1 MHVIMK
7 KPVLTKKFNYRTLI
21 SLGAILI
28 CTMAF
33 AGCSPTSN
41 KDTNHHITKTEHV
54 KKHKDVKKTTASSSS
69 SSSLSSSSSKAS
81 SSSSVTTAATSSSQP
96 AVTHTTTS
104 TSQPAAVQSSK
115 PAVTHTT
122 TPASQQAAVQPS
134 KPAARHSTPVAPS
147 TKPATNTTT
156 TRAPAQTTSGF
167 NVNGHH
173 FDIGSFSGTG
183 LVPTDK
189 VYQWSSLR
197 GWYLID
203 VNSVAARYTSSLG
216 VGSPVT
222 VNGRTYH
229 VTHVLYNRPNSSDT
243 FDTVESML
251 GSNAIGWQ
259 TCNSHGRISKSEGY
273 LSNLNLWFAN

>member
-7 KPVLTKKFNYRTLI
+7 KIVLTKKFNYRTLM

-41 KDTNHHITKTEHV
+41 KDTNQHITKTKHV
-54 KKHKDVKKTTASSSS
+54 KKHKNVKKTTASSSS
-69 SSSLSSSSSKAS
+69 SSSSKAS
-81 SSSSVTTAATSSSQP
+81 SSSSVATAATSSSQP

-104 TSQPAAVQSSK
+104 TSQQASVQSNK

-122 TPASQQAAVQPS
+122 TPASQQASAHPS
-134 KPAARHSTPVAPS
+134 KPAAQHST
-147 TKPATNTTT
+147 NTAT

-183 LVPTDK
+183 LVPADK

-203 VNSVAARYTSSLG
+203 INSVAASYTSSLG

-229 VTHVLYNRPNSSDT
+229 VTHVLYNRPNNSDT
-243 FDTVESML
+243 FGTVESML

-259 TCNSHGRISKSEGY
+259 TCTSHSRM
-273 LSNLNLWFAN
+273 SNLNLWFAN

>member
-1 MHVIMK
+1 MRVIMK
-7 KPVLTKKFNYRTLI
+7 KPVLTKKFNYRKLM
-21 SLGAILI
+21 SLGAIPI
-28 CTMAF
+28 CTMAL

-41 KDTNHHITKTEHV
+41 KDTNHHITKTEHIKKHKNIKKTTHHITKTEHV
-54 KKHKDVKKTTASSSS
+54 KKHKNVKKTTASSSP
-69 SSSLSSSSSKAS
+69 SSLSSSLSKAS
-81 SSSSVTTAATSSSQP
+81 SAATSSR
-96 AVTHTTTS
+96 
-104 TSQPAAVQSSK
+104 K
-115 PAVTHTT
+115 PAVTHSTTVAAST
-122 TPASQQAAVQPS
+122 TPA
-134 KPAARHSTPVAPS
+134 K
-147 TKPATNTTT
+147 NTDT

-189 VYQWSSLR
+189 VYQWSSLS

-203 VNSVAARYTSSLG
+203 INSVAARYTSSLG

-222 VNGRTYH
+222 VNGHTYH
-229 VTHVLYNRPNSSDT
+229 VTQVLYNQPNNGATLS
-243 FDTVESML
+243 TVKSML

-259 TCNSHGRISKSEGY
+259 TCNSERY

>member
-1 MHVIMK
+1 MQIIMK
-7 KPVLTKKFNYRTLI
+7 KPVLTKKFNYRTLM

-41 KDTNHHITKTEHV
+41 KDANHHITKTEHV
-54 KKHKDVKKTTASSSS
+54 KKHKNVKKTTA
-69 SSSLSSSSSKAS
+69 SSSSKAS

-96 AVTHTTTS
+96 AVTHATTPASQQAAATS
-104 TSQPAAVQSSK
+104 SSQPA
-115 PAVTHTT
+115 VTQTT
-122 TPASQQAAVQPS
+122 TPASQQAAVQSS
-134 KPAARHSTPVAPS
+134 KPAVTDSTAVADS
-147 TKPATNTTT
+147 TTPATNTATT
-156 TRAPAQTTSGF
+156 SAPAQTTSGF

-189 VYQWSSLR
+189 VYQWSSLS

-203 VNSVAARYTSSLG
+203 INSVAAGYTNSLG

-229 VTHVLYNRPNSSDT
+229 VTHVLYNQPNNSDT
-243 FDTVESML
+243 VDTAQSML

-259 TCNSHGRISKSEGY
+259 TCNSQRY

>member
-7 KPVLTKKFNYRTLI
+7 KPVLTKKFNYRTLM

-41 KDTNHHITKTEHV
+41 KDANHHITKTEHV
-54 KKHKDVKKTTASSSS
+54 KKHKNVKKTTASS
-69 SSSLSSSSSKAS
+69 SSSSSKAS

-104 TSQPAAVQSSK
+104 TSQLAAVQSNK

-122 TPASQQAAVQPS
+122 TPASQQASVQSS
-134 KPAARHSTPVAPS
+134 KPAAQHSTAVAAS
-147 TKPATNTTT
+147 TKPATNTATT
-156 TRAPAQTTSGF
+156 NAPAQTTSGF

-183 LVPTDK
+183 LVPADK
-189 VYQWSSLR
+189 VYQWSSLG

-203 VNSVAARYTSSLG
+203 INSVAAGYAGSLG
-216 VGSPVT
+216 VGSAVT

-229 VTHVLYNRPNSSDT
+229 VTHVLYNQPNNST
-243 FDTVESML
+243 TLGTVQSML

-259 TCNSHGRISKSEGY
+259 ICNSEGHM
-273 LSNLNLWFAN
+273 SNLNLWFAN

>member
-1 MHVIMK
+1 MYVIMK
-7 KPVLTKKFNYRTLI
+7 KPVLTKKFNYRKLMN
-21 SLGAILI
+21 LGAIPI
-28 CTMAF
+28 CTMVL

-41 KDTNHHITKTEHV
+41 KDTNHHIPKTKHVKKHKNVEKTTHHITKTEHV
-54 KKHKDVKKTTASSSS
+54 KKHKNVKKITA
-69 SSSLSSSSSKAS
+69 SSSKAS

-96 AVTHTTTS
+96 AV
-104 TSQPAAVQSSK
+104 K
-115 PAVTHTT
+115 
-122 TPASQQAAVQPS
+122 
-134 KPAARHSTPVAPS
+134 HSTTVAAS
-147 TKPATNTTT
+147 KTPATNTDTT
-156 TRAPAQTTSGF
+156 SAPAQTTSGF

-189 VYQWSSLR
+189 VYQWSSLS

-203 VNSVAARYTSSLG
+203 INSVAARYTSSLG

-229 VTHVLYNRPNSSDT
+229 VTKVLYNQPNNSAT
-243 FDTVESML
+243 LDTVKSML

-259 TCNSHGRISKSEGY
+259 TCNSERY
-273 LSNLNLWFAN
+273 MSNLNLWFAN

>member
-7 KPVLTKKFNYRTLI
+7 KPVLTKKFNYRTLM

-28 CTMAF
+28 CTMALT
-33 AGCSPTSN
+33 GCSPTSN

-54 KKHKDVKKTTASSSS
+54 EKHKNVKKTTDASSSS
-69 SSSLSSSSSKAS
+69 SSSSSSKAS

-96 AVTHTTTS
+96 AATHLTTVNARTRKPAKNTDTTS
-104 TSQPAAVQSSK
+104 
-115 PAVTHTT
+115 
-122 TPASQQAAVQPS
+122 
-134 KPAARHSTPVAPS
+134 
-147 TKPATNTTT
+147 
-156 TRAPAQTTSGF
+156 APAQTTSGF

-189 VYQWSSLR
+189 VYQWSSFS

-203 VNSVAARYTSSLG
+203 INSVAARYTSSLG

-229 VTHVLYNRPNSSDT
+229 VTRVLYNQPNNGATLS
-243 FDTVESML
+243 TVKSML

-259 TCNSHGRISKSEGY
+259 TCNSERY

>member
-1 MHVIMK
+1 MHAIMK
-7 KPVLTKKFNYRTLI
+7 KPVFTKKLNYRTLM
-21 SLGAILI
+21 SLDAILI
-28 CTMAF
+28 CTMALV
-33 AGCSPTSN
+33 GCSPTSN

-54 KKHKDVKKTTASSSS
+54 KKHNNVNKTTDHIAKTEHVKKHNNVNKTTASS
-69 SSSLSSSSSKAS
+69 LSKAS
-81 SSSSVTTAATSSSQP
+81 SAATS
-96 AVTHTTTS
+96 V
-104 TSQPAAVQSSK
+104 
-115 PAVTHTT
+115 
-122 TPASQQAAVQPS
+122 
-134 KPAARHSTPVAPS
+134 
-147 TKPATNTTT
+147 
-156 TRAPAQTTSGF
+156 PAQTTSGF

-203 VNSVAARYTSSLG
+203 INSVAARYTSSLG

-229 VTHVLYNRPNSSDT
+229 VTHVFYNQPNNGAT
-243 FDTVESML
+243 LDTVKSML

-259 TCNSHGRISKSEGY
+259 TCNSERH